1 MIATTTWK
9 VGGNNFANIGN
20 QPAKTAYQN
29 EIVSPVTTNTTDNVT
44 EYKAKI
50 GLMYASDYGFA
61 VDQSMWKKM
70 LGNYTTSLPN
80 WMFLSNDEWTITRD
94 SSNSAVAFILA
105 SEGKITNGYGNMKYS
120 HQVRPVFYLTS
131 SVTYASGEGT
141 QSSPIRIN

>member
-61 VDQSMWKKM
+61 VDQSTWKTT
-70 LGNYTTSLPN
+70 LRNYTKRLPN
-80 WMFLSNDEWTITRD
+80 WMCIAIDEWTITRD
-94 SSNSAVAFILA
+94 SSNSAGVFILA
-105 SEGKITNGYGNMKYS
+105 SEGSITLGYGNVGYS
-120 HQVRPVFYLTS
+120 KEVRPVFNLIS
-131 SVTYASGEGT
+131 STTYVSGDGT

>member
-29 EIVSPVTTNTTDNVT
+29 EIVSPVTTNTTDNAT
-44 EYKAKI
+44 EKKAKI
-50 GLMYASDYGFA
+50 GLMYASNYGFA
-61 VDQSMWKKM
+61 VDQSTWKTT
-70 LGNYTTSLPN
+70 LRNYTKRLPN
-80 WMFLSNDEWTITRD
+80 WMCIAIDEWTITRD
-94 SSNSAVAFILA
+94 SSNSAGVFILA
-105 SEGKITNGYGNMKYS
+105 SEGSITLGYGNVGYS
-120 HQVRPVFYLTS
+120 KEVRPVFYLTS